1 MTTSLKIVFL
11 LSLQQSAEISI
22 CILDVQV
29 TYIKIFHGGY
39 DTDTPVISRGG
50 DYLSCTKTRS
60 LVRSQYRLG
69 GLDGDSNLILYKYF
83 GSLIIIVRLI
93 NITSFIYYVRKDVI
107 RKKITVYLLI

>member
-1 MTTSLKIVFL
+1 MTVTDVNAVQSLLYREVQNPRTELTTSLKIVFL

-69 GLDGDSNLILYKYF
+69 GLDGDSNLILY
-83 GSLIIIVRLI
+83 L
-93 NITSFIYYVRKDVI
+93 
-107 RKKITVYLLI
+107 